1 MTPKGVKSAG
11 KYRNWLNIKNRGE
24 KGESTTDWKAEVNE
38 QQMVESQEDLEILI
52 DNLKDL
58 SINENEEEIPFL
70 EDICSNKELL
80 ERAKFTELE
89 NWKRNKV

>member
-1 MTPKGVKSAG
+1 
-11 KYRNWLNIKNRGE
+11 
-24 KGESTTDWKAEVNE
+24 
-38 QQMVESQEDLEILI
+38 MVESEEDLEILI

-80 ERAKFTELE
+80 EIAKFTELE